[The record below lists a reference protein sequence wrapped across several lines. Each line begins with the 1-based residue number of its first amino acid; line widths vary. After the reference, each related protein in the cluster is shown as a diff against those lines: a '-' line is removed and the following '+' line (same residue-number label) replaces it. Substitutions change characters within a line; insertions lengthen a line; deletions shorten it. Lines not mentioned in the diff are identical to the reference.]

1 MVYLI
6 IIVFLLSVIIASA
19 VSIANL
25 IKYSERLED
34 YLETYETKLIEVREK
49 IIEAEIRLKEI
60 DIRGS
65 FEADD
70 EVGFIFNSI
79 KEISSDLTKTIETLY
94 TDERD

>member
-79 KEISSDLTKTIETLY
+79 KEISSDLKKTIETLY

>member
-1 MVYLI
+1 MIYLI
-6 IIVFLLSVIIASA
+6 IIVFLLSVLIAAA

-25 IKYSERLED
+25 IKYSERMED
-34 YLETYETKLIEVREK
+34 YLEAYETKLIEVREK